1 MTKYEIKREIRA
13 KEREK
18 SKLADDAQKI
28 HEATPDNI
36 EKIKEINKK
45 LDELNNQISE
55 LEDELDKILEEEEFG
70 NVRSGIPAN
79 AELVNANVINPST
92 GMVLG
97 SFKMDNGLS
106 TARTM
111 NNVDTLALRSNET
124 LVSRLPKNEQK
135 SLDLGKLVRGAVTG
149 NWNNALEERD
159 AISTSSA
166 GVLIPQV
173 LSAEIIDKARAI
185 SLFMTAGVPVI
196 PMGTNNMTIARV
208 KKDPEFAFKEEL
220 AEASE
225 SNFELEPVTLKAK
238 TAYGYAYVS
247 LEAIESANNLNDVLY
262 RVFAQALADTCDRG
276 MLYGQNGDTFAPSG
290 IMNDP
295 DIHTLEAQNLFYD
308 DFIRAMGK
316 VKRSNGIPT
325 VMGINAGTEEQ
336 LALVKDS
343 NGNTL
348 IMPPSLASLQ
358 QVVSNQL
365 NEDAEE
371 GSDALVFD
379 SRAMLIGIQNQLRFK
394 IIDNSDY
401 CIKNGAIG
409 FQIYSMLDCV
419 AVQPKHICKITGLK
433 DLHVPEP

>member
-13 KEREK
+13 KQREK
-18 SKLADDAQKI
+18 GELADEVQKI
-28 HEATPDNI
+28 NEATPENV
-36 EKIKEINKK
+36 EKIKELNKK
-45 LDELNNQISE
+45 LEELNNQISM
-55 LEDELDKILEEEEFG
+55 LEDELDKILEKEEEFEE
-70 NVRSGIPAN
+70 RAKSIPAN
-79 AELVNANVINPST
+79 AETMNADILRGFSA
-92 GMVLG
+92 G
-97 SFKMDNGLS
+97 SFRMSNGNT
-106 TARTM
+106 TAHAP

-124 LVSRLPKNEQK
+124 LLSRIPVCERKT
-135 SLDLGKLVRGAVTG
+135 LDLGKFVRGAVTG
-149 NWNNALEERD
+149 NWENALEERD
-159 AISTSSA
+159 AMSTSSA

-173 LSAEIIDKARAI
+173 LSAEIIDKARAV
-185 SLFMTAGVPVI
+185 SLFMTAGVPII
-196 PMGTNNMTIARV
+196 PMTTNNMTIARV
-208 KKDPEFAFKEEL
+208 KKDPEFSFKEEL

-247 LEAIESANNLNDVLY
+247 IEAIESANNLNDVLF
-262 RVFAQALADTCDRG
+262 RVFSQALADTCDRG

-290 IMNDP
+290 IMNDA

-316 VKRSNGIPT
+316 IKRSNGIPT
-325 VMGINAGTEEQ
+325 AMGINAGTEEQ

-379 SRAMLIGIQNQLRFK
+379 SRAMLIGVQNQLRFK

-433 DLHVPEP
+433 ELHVPEP